1 MAQWVKDLALS
12 FLWLWLQLWR
22 KLDPWPGELL
32 HVVGMVKKKKEKE
45 KKAKVKDGL
54 FSGISS
60 LLLIFCE
67 VHRGCAM
74 GGLCSK
80 ERELGTWA
88 TSLFLMS

>member
-1 MAQWVKDLALS
+1 MALVTAVAQVGSLARGTS
-12 FLWLWLQLWR
+12 ACGCGQKKEKKR
-22 KLDPWPGELL
+22 KE
-32 HVVGMVKKKKEKE
+32 KEKE

>member
-1 MAQWVKDLALS
+1 MLWVWS
-12 FLWLWLQLWR
+12 
-22 KLDPWPGELL
+22 
-32 HVVGMVKKKKEKE
+32 KKKKEKE

-80 ERELGTWA
+80 ERELGTWV
-88 TSLFLMS
+88 TSLFLVS